1 MQAFM
6 AVYVPGWLIFIGGI
20 VLISTVNG
28 ATVQAL
34 VNRVGRSN
42 TQIWYMKPGIFVHEL
57 LHAIVAR
64 LFGLQVTNFSL
75 RADPRQGSAAHVS
88 LQYQRHNPIAQLGLF
103 LSSSAPVWGISL
115 ILLVLGRW
123 AFFPAGS
130 QVWQVFVTTAS
141 LGEKWVMMREMMQIN
156 WRWLLIF
163 FVLTLVLT
171 PGVALSHRDL
181 QNMWQSAPIAFL
193 VTIVIFYSLLTFW
206 PAGFAWWA
214 WVNLNLLLL
223 NLVMLS
229 FSLLIW
235 LLVSMF

>member
-6 AVYVPGWLIFIGGI
+6 AVYVPSWLIFIGGI

-88 LQYQRHNPIAQLGLF
+88 LQY
-103 LSSSAPVWGISL
+103 
-115 ILLVLGRW
+115 
-123 AFFPAGS
+123 
-130 QVWQVFVTTAS
+130 
-141 LGEKWVMMREMMQIN
+141 
-156 WRWLLIF
+156 
-163 FVLTLVLT
+163 
-171 PGVALSHRDL
+171 
-181 QNMWQSAPIAFL
+181 
-193 VTIVIFYSLLTFW
+193 
-206 PAGFAWWA
+206 
-214 WVNLNLLLL
+214 
-223 NLVMLS
+223 
-229 FSLLIW
+229 
-235 LLVSMF
+235 